1 MSTVLHDLPNV
12 SGPTGQQSACAEAGF
27 QDAGASVGTGR
38 RTVILHA
45 DDLGLVYAFNE
56 GIRRG
61 HNEGCLTSTCLRAN
75 GYAYEHAIHE
85 VLPACPRLGV
95 GLHLC
100 LNEGDCVAQRDGV
113 PLLLSKDG
121 RLRNG
126 YRWLMKLARTDAGRA
141 QIERELRAQIERVL
155 DDVVNLDHLNS
166 HQHVH
171 MIPLIFR
178 IACRLAD
185 EYGIGCVR
193 LAREPAY
200 TAGPL
205 YKRLQPLTTAN
216 YAKHLLLNHYARV
229 NAPMVGEF
237 GLETTDHF
245 VGVNYT
251 GRMEVSTIVAGL
263 EAANCGSVEV
273 LLHPAIGPDPR
284 DIEYPAAYLRDYVT
298 SAARATEVRALI
310 SPTLRDFLGLQGWAT
325 TNFAGWKQEQQH
337 RRPDRTTPW
346 IQDNLRR
353 LCETTVVASPPW
365 VSAAYPDARAFA
377 QLVISQVQPGQRVL
391 DVGTGSGILAI
402 CLAKAGR
409 QVVAT
414 DVSASAVQNAAANAA
429 RNGVGLECYRSD
441 LLESVK
447 GRFDLIAFN
456 PPYNFRPDSFASNV
470 AKNLLRRIRWVR
482 QNSGGT
488 MPGAVLRFHQQLIG
502 RLIDQAPDHLNPGGA
517 ILLHAFESEV
527 EALGSILPP
536 GAQIQLLR
544 HPDLTAN
551 HTVGLL
557 IRIASDS

>member
-1 MSTVLHDLPNV
+1 
-12 SGPTGQQSACAEAGF
+12 
-27 QDAGASVGTGR
+27 
-38 RTVILHA
+38 
-45 DDLGLVYAFNE
+45 
-56 GIRRG
+56 
-61 HNEGCLTSTCLRAN
+61 
-75 GYAYEHAIHE
+75 AYEHAIHE

-100 LNEGDCVAQRDGV
+100 LNEGDCVARRDGV
-113 PLLLSKDG
+113 PLLLDKDG

-126 YRWLMKLARTDAGRA
+126 YRWLMKLARTDAGRT

-155 DDVVNLDHLNS
+155 DDGVRLDHLNS

-171 MIPLIFR
+171 MIPSIFR
-178 IACRLAD
+178 ITCRLAD
-185 EYGIGCVR
+185 EYGIGCLR

-205 YKRLQPLTTAN
+205 PKRLQPLTTAN
-216 YAKHLLLNHYARV
+216 YAKHLLLNYYARI
-229 NAPMVGEF
+229 NAPVVREF

-245 VGVNYT
+245 VGVSYT
-251 GRMEVSTIVAGL
+251 GCMEVSTIVAGL
-263 EAANCGSVEV
+263 EAANCGCVEV

-284 DIEYPAAYLRDYVT
+284 DTRYPAAYLRDYVA

-310 SPTLRDFLGLQGWAT
+310 SPTLRDFLRLKGWAT
-325 TNFAGWKQEQQH
+325 TNFAGWRREQQR

-346 IQDNLRR
+346 IHDNLRR
-353 LCETTVVASPPW
+353 LCETTVTAGPAW
-365 VSAAYPDARAFA
+365 VSAAHPDARAFA

-402 CLAKAGR
+402 CLAKARR

-429 RNGVGLECYRSD
+429 RNGVRFECYRSD
-441 LLESVK
+441 LLESVE

-482 QNSGGT
+482 RNSGGA

-517 ILLHAFESEV
+517 ILLHAFESEA

-536 GAQIQLLR
+536 GAQVQLLR
-544 HPDLTAN
+544 HPDLAAN
-551 HTVGLL
+551 RTLGLL